1 MPLGPTTSEAPLS
14 IPSLPDA
21 GPLRLIAVFGSV
33 AIAAWLV
40 SALVSWR
47 AKARTD
53 ALWAVAVLVLVGAT
67 MIAGRL
73 DAGVHGF
80 VQLLTVA
87 VAARNVTVFRGPP
100 RWLTLA
106 GVVAW
111 LVSAGV
117 AISHFG

>member
-1 MPLGPTTSEAPLS
+1 M
-14 IPSLPDA
+14 
-21 GPLRLIAVFGSV
+21 
-33 AIAAWLV
+33 
-40 SALVSWR
+40 
-47 AKARTD
+47 
-53 ALWAVAVLVLVGAT
+53 WAVAVLVLVGAT